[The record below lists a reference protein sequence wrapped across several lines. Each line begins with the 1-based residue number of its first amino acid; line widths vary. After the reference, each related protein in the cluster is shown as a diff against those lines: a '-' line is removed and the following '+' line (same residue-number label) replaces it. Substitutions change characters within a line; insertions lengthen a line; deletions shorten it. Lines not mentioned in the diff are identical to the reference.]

1 MVVVLI
7 YVDDII
13 MIRSDVDGV
22 NCTKELLKA
31 TSDIKN
37 LGEL

>member
-7 YVDDII
+7 YVNDII
-13 MIRSDVDGV
+13 MIRSHVDGV
-22 NCTKELLKA
+22 NCTKEVIKA

-37 LGEL
+37 LGEV